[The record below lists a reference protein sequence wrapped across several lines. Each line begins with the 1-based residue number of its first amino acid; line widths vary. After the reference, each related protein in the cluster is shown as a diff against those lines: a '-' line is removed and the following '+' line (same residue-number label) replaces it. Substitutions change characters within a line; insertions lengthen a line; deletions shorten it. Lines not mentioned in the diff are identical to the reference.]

1 MRAARLLA
9 LVPTVL
15 MTATIAFV
23 LLRVV
28 PGDPATLIL
37 GLDASP
43 DEVAQLRHELG
54 EDRPIWAQ
62 YAEWLGGLA
71 TGRLGVSLQYHAPV
85 AALIAQRLPVT
96 LSLAAAAMLV
106 TAAIALP
113 LGLVAAARAHSP
125 LDLGVLAA
133 TQLGLAVPNFWL
145 GILLLLAFS
154 VALRWFPLQGYAPLA
169 AGIGAWAAH
178 LVLPSLTLGAARA
191 AQLMR
196 FVRAAALEE
205 LGREYVRTARGK
217 GLGPR
222 AVLLGHVL
230 RNALIPV
237 VTIAG
242 LQFGFLL
249 GGAIIVEQVFGL
261 PGIGRL
267 VLQAIF
273 ARDLPVVQGAVV
285 VLAALVCVLN
295 VVVDALYGVIDPRV
309 TAE

>member
-1 MRAARLLA
+1 MRAARLLT
-9 LVPTVL
+9 LILTVL

-28 PGDPATLIL
+28 PGDPAALML
-37 GLDASP
+37 GLDAP
-43 DEVAQLRHELG
+43 PAELAVLRHQLG
-54 EDRPIWAQ
+54 EDQPIWAQ
-62 YAEWLGGLA
+62 YAAWLGGLA
-71 TGRLGVSLQYHAPV
+71 TGHLGTSFQYHAPV
-85 AALIAQRLPVT
+85 ATLIAERLPVT
-96 LSLAAAAMLV
+96 LSLAAAAMVV
-106 TAAIALP
+106 TVVVALP
-113 LGLVAAARAHSP
+113 LGLLAAVRAWSP

-154 VALRWFPLQGYAPLA
+154 VSLRWFPLQGYAPLH
-169 AGIGAWAAH
+169 AGVAAWAGH
-178 LVLPSLTLGAARA
+178 LVLPAVTLGAARA

-196 FVRAAALEE
+196 FVRGAALEE

-217 GLGPR
+217 GLGGR

-237 VTIAG
+237 VTVAG
-242 LQFGFLL
+242 LQIGFLL

-267 VLQAIF
+267 VLQGIF

-285 VLAALVCVLN
+285 VLAAFVCVLN
-295 VVVDALYGVIDPRV
+295 AVVDLLYGVLDPRV
-309 TAE
+309 SVE